1 VSGTR
6 NYEWQRSFWRVNVLE
21 IARDGSII
29 IAGEGT
35 PNGNTGLAEPSQ
47 LSGVSRYI
55 RADGGG
61 KPFAVSE
68 TFLKCF
74 VVETYPL
81 CSRAEFWHSA
91 SKHVSAQ

>member
-1 VSGTR
+1 MALT
-6 NYEWQRSFWRVNVLE
+6 
-21 IARDGSII
+21 
-29 IAGEGT
+29 
-35 PNGNTGLAEPSQ
+35 EPSQ